1 MAPRGD
7 ADEAIAL
14 LVADVDGTLLTP
26 NKSLTQEAESA
37 IRRLSAAGIAFT
49 LVSSRPP
56 RGLADLVSALALKI
70 PFAAFNGG
78 ALCQPDLRPIE
89 AHRLPEAV
97 ARAMLDLFARR
108 GVDVWVFADGDWRLR
123 NPEGPFVGD
132 HRRTMG
138 FDPVTVADFTDVM
151 GRVDKL
157 VGVSDSPTRLAALE
171 AEVRSLFPGRVTINL
186 SQTAYLD
193 VTDVQANK
201 GAAVQAL
208 CTILGVDPRRV
219 AVIGDMMNDVAMFQV
234 AGLAVAMGQAP
245 DAVKAAADVV
255 TTSNGDEGFANA
267 VAQFVLP
274 RGPARSAA
282 S

>member
-1 MAPRGD
+1 MVPRAHGD
-7 ADEAIAL
+7 EDIAL
-14 LVADVDGTLLTP
+14 LVADVDGTLVAP
-26 NKSLTQEAESA
+26 NKTLTRQARTA
-37 IRRLSAAGIAFT
+37 VRRLSAAGVAFT

-108 GVDVWVFADGDWRLR
+108 GVEAWVFADGDWRLR
-123 NPEGPFVGD
+123 NPEGPFVAD

-138 FDPVTVADFTDVM
+138 FDPVTVADFTDVL
-151 GRVDKL
+151 GRIDKI
-157 VGVSDSPTRLAALE
+157 VGVSDSPARLAALE
-171 AEVRSLFPGRVTINL
+171 AEVRSLFPRRVTINL
-186 SQTAYLD
+186 SQAAYLD

-208 CTILGVDPRRV
+208 CTILGVDLRRV
-219 AVIGDMMNDVAMFQV
+219 AVIGDMMNDVSMFQV
-234 AGLAVAMGQAP
+234 AGLVIAMGQAP
-245 DAVKAAADVV
+245 DAVKAGADVV
-255 TTSNGDEGFANA
+255 TTANGDEGFANA
-267 VAQFVLP
+267 VAQFILP
-274 RGPARSAA
+274 RRPALPAA

>member
-1 MAPRGD
+1 MAGRTNRDDG
-7 ADEAIAL
+7 IAL

-26 NKSLTQEAESA
+26 DKAVTRKARTA
-37 IRRLSAAGIAFT
+37 VRRLSSAGIAFT

-56 RGLADLVSALALKI
+56 RGMADLVSALALKI

-78 ALCQPDLRPIE
+78 ALVHPDLRLIE

-97 ARAMLDLFARR
+97 ARAVLELFARR
-108 GVDVWVFADGDWRLR
+108 GVDAWVFADGDWRLR
-123 NPEGPFVGD
+123 NPDGPYVAD

-151 GRVDKL
+151 GRVDKI
-157 VGVSDSPTRLAALE
+157 VGVSDSPSRLAALE
-171 AEVRSLFPGRVTINL
+171 AEARALFPGRVTINL
-186 SQTAYLD
+186 SQTSYLD

-201 GAAVQAL
+201 GRAVQAL
-208 CTILGVDPRRV
+208 CAMLGLDPRRV
-219 AVIGDMMNDVAMFQV
+219 AVIGDMMNDVAMFDV

-245 DAVKAAADVV
+245 DTVKAEADVV
-255 TTSNGDEGFANA
+255 TTSNRDDGFANA
-267 VAQFVLP
+267 VGQFVLS
-274 RGPARSAA
+274 RRPALPAA

>member
-1 MAPRGD
+1 MADRTDIDDG
-7 ADEAIAL
+7 IAL

-26 NKSLTQEAESA
+26 DKALTRKARA
-37 IRRLSAAGIAFT
+37 AVRRLSAAGIAFT

-78 ALCQPDLRPIE
+78 ALCHPDMRLIE
-89 AHRLPEAV
+89 AHSLPETVAHAV
-97 ARAMLDLFARR
+97 LELFAQR
-108 GVDVWVFADGDWRLR
+108 GVDAWVFAEGDWRLR
-123 NPEGPFVGD
+123 NPEGPFVAD

-151 GRVDKL
+151 ARIDKI
-157 VGVSDSPTRLAALE
+157 VGVSEYPSRLAALE
-171 AEVRSLFPGRVTINL
+171 AEARSLFSGRVTINL
-186 SQTAYLD
+186 SQTSYLD

-201 GAAVQAL
+201 GRAVQAL
-208 CTILGVDPRRV
+208 CTILGLDPRRV

-245 DAVKAAADVV
+245 ETVKAAADVV
-255 TTSNGDEGFANA
+255 TTSNRDEGFADA
-267 VAQFVLP
+267 VGQIVLP
-274 RGPARSAA
+274 RRAALPAA